1 MIATGAY
8 LWTLREAIGLCRN
21 DVAHEAGTNN
31 VQIMRI
37 EKGEIDTRGSLL
49 LSVVRAVN
57 FNAEHIAQLFLM
69 LVATEEDG
77 RNLAIS
83 WINRETTSAIDEFIA
98 DVKKDNKV
106 SEALK
111 LIQQLEALDPS
122 SLDRLLGYG
131 QSLLDR
137 NR

>member
-8 LWTLREAIGLCRN
+8 LWTLREAIGLSRD

-49 LSVVRAVN
+49 LSVVRAVKG
-57 FNAEHIAQLFLM
+57 NAEHIAQLL
-69 LVATEEDG
+69 LDASATEEDG

>member
-1 MIATGAY
+1 
-8 LWTLREAIGLCRN
+8 
-21 DVAHEAGTNN
+21 
-31 VQIMRI
+31 MRI

-49 LSVVRAVN
+49 LSVVRAVKG
-57 FNAEHIAQLFLM
+57 NAEHIAQLL
-69 LVATEEDG
+69 LDASATEEDG